1 MKKFSSIRIVVITSC
16 LSACMNAK
24 PSIGKL
30 WFYTYSSDSSI
41 DRVSLT
47 PANFLELRPDN
58 TFTSDLGKFHYGH
71 WNLKD
76 QQLFLNAEDGD
87 INIVMINGLNQNEM
101 QIQVGHSSASYF
113 DGLVLP
119 KPEDDPFSRTNNLW
133 RIHAATKETDDQIK
147 KRLRNHCSFWVSYF
161 KWALENEMTTV
172 DVRSTPTPIKI
183 YGNGFSIKPFHEL
196 PDIWK
201 SYFYDSS
208 DCRKANDIL
217 IDIVQTH
224 NIAWAHTDNKYKMFI
239 SAFQQMQQFL
249 K

>member
-1 MKKFSSIRIVVITSC
+1 MKKFSSIRMVVITSC

-30 WFYTYSSDSSI
+30 WFYTCSSDSSI

-101 QIQVGHSSASYF
+101 QIQVGHSSASY
-113 DGLVLP
+113 
-119 KPEDDPFSRTNNLW
+119 
-133 RIHAATKETDDQIK
+133 
-147 KRLRNHCSFWVSYF
+147 
-161 KWALENEMTTV
+161 
-172 DVRSTPTPIKI
+172 
-183 YGNGFSIKPFHEL
+183 
-196 PDIWK
+196 
-201 SYFYDSS
+201 
-208 DCRKANDIL
+208 
-217 IDIVQTH
+217 
-224 NIAWAHTDNKYKMFI
+224 
-239 SAFQQMQQFL
+239 
-249 K
+249 